1 MSGLLTILAHSN
13 HVQFSTAGTSLNRT
27 YKDVQ
32 IAETSQVQVHRRG
45 LSSLDKPQVIWGIN
59 IEVIENKLPWDTVR
73 YKSQLIFL
81 YICHQFFF
89 IRTSRIVLSSV
100 RALK

>member
-13 HVQFSTAGTSLNRT
+13 DVQFSTAGTSLNRT

-45 LSSLDKPQVIWGIN
+45 GGGLSSLDKPPSYLGH
-59 IEVIENKLPWDTVR
+59 K
-73 YKSQLIFL
+73 Y
-81 YICHQFFF
+81 
-89 IRTSRIVLSSV
+89 
-100 RALK
+100 